1 MDDFL
6 KSSTKVSQ
14 KCWKSRAKYFF
25 SASTRKSRKQLI
37 FDNTCTPFSMAPEHI
52 QDTTTH
58 QPNILVVVGRGW
70 EKMCRSARWK
80 DLLFW
85 CQRYSC
91 LMPPHTLILLLLIV
105 AFGSQNGIIT
115 LNAFLE
121 VDELGSKG
129 QAISWCD
136 LKEKLQSYGSTERGL
151 T

>member
-6 KSSTKVSQ
+6 KSSTNVSQ

-58 QPNILVVVGRGW
+58 QPNILVVVGGERRCVEARVG
-70 EKMCRSARWK
+70 RIFYFGASATRV
-80 DLLFW
+80 W
-85 CQRYSC
+85 CH
-91 LMPPHTLILLLLIV
+91 LTLILLLLIV